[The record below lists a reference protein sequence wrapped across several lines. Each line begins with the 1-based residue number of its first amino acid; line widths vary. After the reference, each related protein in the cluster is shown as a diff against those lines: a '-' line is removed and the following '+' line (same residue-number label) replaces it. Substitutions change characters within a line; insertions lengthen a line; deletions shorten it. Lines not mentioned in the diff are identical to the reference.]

1 MKSYSRS
8 ALSSGVPRGTVLGP
22 LLFLVFINDLP
33 AMASSTTRLFAD
45 DCLMYRT
52 IEDTSDAEALQAD
65 LDKLQQ
71 WEQDWLMDFNPSK
84 CEVISITNN
93 GAAFHSHTPSTMKS
107 STRPAVPSTL
117 ESTSPTTCH
126 GEPMS
131 TKSAKKLIAP
141 RHLYSVTSEVAL
153 GRSKRSALQHLSDLY

>member
-1 MKSYSRS
+1 MGSNNRAIQVNVKS
-8 ALSSGVPRGTVLGP
+8 
-22 LLFLVFINDLP
+22 LP
-33 AMASSTTRLFAD
+33 SPT
-45 DCLMYRT
+45 
-52 IEDTSDAEALQAD
+52 
-65 LDKLQQ
+65 K
-71 WEQDWLMDFNPSK
+71 
-84 CEVISITNN
+84 

-107 STRPAVPSTL
+107 STRPPVPSTL

-141 RHLYSVTSEVAL
+141 RHFYSETSEAAL